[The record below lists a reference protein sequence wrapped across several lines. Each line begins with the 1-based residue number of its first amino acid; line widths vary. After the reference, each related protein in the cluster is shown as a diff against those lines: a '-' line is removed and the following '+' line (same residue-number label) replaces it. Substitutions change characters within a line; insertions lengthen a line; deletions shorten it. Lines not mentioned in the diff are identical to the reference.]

1 MDHSSDAGCQAC
13 DDFTNDPQ
21 IITSMFLHPWRK
33 GWFDWHTPVGKSAQD
48 AGDRRGGPMRTLL
61 RESLGRN
68 LNIHRDARRMF

>member
-13 DDFTNDPQ
+13 DDYTNDPQ
-21 IITSMFLHPWRK
+21 S
-33 GWFDWHTPVGKSAQD
+33 WFDWHTPVGKSAQG